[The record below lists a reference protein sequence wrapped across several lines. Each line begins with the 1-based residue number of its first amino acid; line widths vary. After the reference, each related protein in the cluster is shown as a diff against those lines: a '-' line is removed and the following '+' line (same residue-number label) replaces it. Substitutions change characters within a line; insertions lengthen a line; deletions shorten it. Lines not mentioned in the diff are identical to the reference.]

1 MEEDQGQKH
10 MCKFCSKSFPSG
22 RSLGGHMRS
31 HLINI
36 SSDEKL
42 IKKKKL
48 PPLANSKS
56 NSENVYELQE
66 NPKKKNEL
74 SKSSNDEKDSLFKDR
89 ICKECGK
96 GFQSWRALFGHMKC
110 HSVNGRNISSVDEE
124 SWNGSND
131 HLKPYLDSESDNE
144 GLTPCR
150 RKRSDRM
157 IKRYNTSSSLSTIA
171 ANLSSCISEIDQQE
185 QEEVAISLIML
196 SRDVSNWSIMDSV
209 LDQSSENNS
218 NFLESSKISLLKS
231 KKSKSDEENFG
242 FKTPVI
248 PINGLKMSKSHV
260 SACGFLEKKNLDNES
275 EVNSPKKLIEK
286 SRSEK
291 FEIDSNK
298 KNKLSKRKCIGLYD
312 SQLSV
317 PENFQE
323 KVAYFGTSDYLF
335 CEKKPKFEC
344 TTCHKAFSSY
354 QALGGHRASQKK
366 FKGCCTP
373 NGEDILNSDQISPNQ
388 TANDKLMIDIFAM
401 KAESEIRFKNNS
413 KDHECPICFKVF
425 ASGQALGGHK
435 RSHLIREAKSNP
447 SIVIEKQ
454 EPIRDFLDLNLPA
467 PVEEDLD
474 NDRLRL
480 KPWWRGTSSLEH
492 ELLLSLLSS

>member
-1 MEEDQGQKH
+1 MEEDQGLKH

-42 IKKKKL
+42 MKKKL
-48 PPLANSKS
+48 PPLTSVKS
-56 NSENVYELQE
+56 SSEIVYELLE
-66 NPKKKNEL
+66 NPKKKKKNEFL
-74 SKSSNDEKDSLFKDR
+74 KASNDEKDCLFKDR

-96 GFQSWRALFGHMKC
+96 SFQSWKALFGHMKC
-110 HSVNGRNISSVDEE
+110 HSVNGRNIASVDEE

-131 HLKPYLDSESDNE
+131 HLKPDLDSESDNE
-144 GLTPCR
+144 GLNPCR

-171 ANLSSCISEIDQQE
+171 ANVSPCISEIDQHE

-196 SRDVSNWSIMDSV
+196 SRDVSNWSTMNSV

-218 NFLESSKISLLKS
+218 NFLESNKITPPKS
-231 KKSKSDEENFG
+231 KKSKSDEEKFG

-248 PINGLKMSKSHV
+248 PKTGLKMSKSHV
-260 SACGFLEKKNLDNES
+260 SAYGFLEKKNLDNES
-275 EVNSPKKLIEK
+275 EVNSPKIKK
-286 SRSEK
+286 SGSEK
-291 FEIDSNK
+291 FEKDSNK

-312 SQLSV
+312 PRLSV

-323 KVAYFGTSDYLF
+323 KVAYFGTSDYVL
-335 CEKKPKFEC
+335 CDKKPKYEC
-344 TTCHKAFSSY
+344 AHCHKAFSSY

-366 FKGCCTP
+366 FNGCCTP
-373 NGEDILNSDQISPNQ
+373 NSEDILNSDHISPNQ
-388 TANDKLMIDIFAM
+388 TANGKPMIDIFAM

-435 RSHLIREAKSNP
+435 RSHLIREVKTSP
-447 SIVIEKQ
+447 SIVIEKL

-467 PVEEDLD
+467 PVEEDLN
-474 NDRLRL
+474 NDQLGL

-492 ELLLSLLSS
+492 ELLLGLLST